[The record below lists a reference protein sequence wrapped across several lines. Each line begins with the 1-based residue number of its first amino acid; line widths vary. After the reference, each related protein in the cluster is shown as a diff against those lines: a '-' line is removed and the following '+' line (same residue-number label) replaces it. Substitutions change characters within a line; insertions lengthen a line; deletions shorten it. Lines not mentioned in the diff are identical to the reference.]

1 VPAAVRILL
10 GLVLGLAV
18 GAAIPAVADSRL
30 QPVVAALETVGQLF
44 VNAIRM
50 TVIPLIV
57 SKLIVGVAGAADAR
71 AIRSV
76 GLGAMLFFVVTL
88 FTGATFGAT
97 VGWPLLGWLTVDP
110 AVAASLRGASS
121 DAPVAAA
128 LPTFG
133 EWLVGLVPQNPFQS
147 AAEGAMLPLIVFA
160 LAFGVSLLRVQADR
174 RQLVVSMLQAVA
186 DAMLMLVRAILVLA
200 PIGVFALA
208 VPLAARMG
216 LAAAGALAY
225 YVALVAGLCTA
236 FAVLVLY
243 PAAVLVGG
251 VPLVRFARATFPAQA
266 MAFSSRSSMASL
278 PIMIEQGKNL
288 RLRDDVIGFF
298 LPLAVAVFRGGS
310 AIGTTVGALF
320 IARLY
325 GVSLEPMQLATMIP
339 VAVAATVGSPG
350 VPSGAVLMIAPV
362 LLAAGVPAEGFA
374 ILLGVDTIP
383 DMFRTT
389 TNITANMTGAA
400 IIDRLTGIRS

>member
-1 VPAAVRILL
+1 
-10 GLVLGLAV
+10 
-18 GAAIPAVADSRL
+18 
-30 QPVVAALETVGQLF
+30 
-44 VNAIRM
+44 
-50 TVIPLIV
+50 
-57 SKLIVGVAGAADAR
+57 
-71 AIRSV
+71 
-76 GLGAMLFFVVTL
+76 
-88 FTGATFGAT
+88 
-97 VGWPLLGWLTVDP
+97 
-110 AVAASLRGASS
+110 
-121 DAPVAAA
+121 
-128 LPTFG
+128 
-133 EWLVGLVPQNPFQS
+133 
-147 AAEGAMLPLIVFA
+147 
-160 LAFGVSLLRVQADR
+160 
-174 RQLVVSMLQAVA
+174 
-186 DAMLMLVRAILVLA
+186 
-200 PIGVFALA
+200 
-208 VPLAARMG
+208 
-216 LAAAGALAY
+216 
-225 YVALVAGLCTA
+225 
-236 FAVLVLY
+236 
-243 PAAVLVGG
+243 
-251 VPLVRFARATFPAQA
+251 